1 MAAPDVES
9 VVDSLR
15 ADPDIGAELAGAF
28 FLEPQAERRT
38 SWEPALP
45 GPLAEALSRA
55 GVDAPWSHQATA
67 RAALRRGDNVLV
79 TTPTASGKS
88 LIFQLPVLEAAAM
101 GEEGC
106 ALFVYPLKALG
117 RDQQERFRALA
128 EAAGLAEAA
137 ACEVYDGDTPASLR
151 RRIRSEP
158 PRALIT
164 NPDMLHLSMLGYAD
178 SWEPLFAR
186 LRWIVLDE
194 LHAYRGLFGAHVHHV
209 LRRLLRLAARRGR
222 RPQLIASSATAAE
235 ADRFA
240 TDLTG
245 EPFTWIEESGAA
257 DSGRHLLLLQPQTSP
272 YTSALRLLIRL
283 LDEGLKVIVFTKA
296 RRITELLFAW
306 LGRQRPDLAAK
317 VASYRS
323 GFLPEERRR
332 IEADLFA
339 GRLQGV
345 ISTSALE
352 MGIDV
357 GGLDACIL
365 VGYPGSIMA
374 TWQRSGRAGR
384 RDRPGLTAL
393 VALPDA
399 LDQYLLDH
407 PRMLLDSPC
416 ERLAVDPDNETVAR
430 AHLICAAAEAPLDR
444 SRDRA
449 LLERH
454 APLIGELL
462 REHELRE
469 DADTGELLAA
479 RRRPHRHVDLRHT
492 GDTVIIR
499 TLDGT
504 TIGTVDGVRARLE
517 CHPGAIYLHAGRH
530 YQVDE
535 LDLDDGEARVRETD
549 VDYYTTALTEKETE
563 ILEVL
568 EERGDDGP
576 VAALGRLRVTERV
589 VGFERR
595 RIHTRELLGQEGLEL
610 PPHVFE
616 TQGLWIPASRS
627 LTAELEAAGHH
638 VMGSLH
644 AAEHAA
650 IALLPL
656 LAVCDRGDLGGIS
669 IPMHPQLGGAAVF
682 VYDAMAGGA
691 GITRRGFH
699 ELPAWLTR
707 VRELV
712 AGCDCEEGCPRCIQS
727 PKCGNGNRPLDKAG
741 AVRLLELLAAPRK
754 PEAAGLRAGRL
765 LRPAET
771 PTTPQPSSPE
781 IGSRHPMDAPAPL
794 APGSPRPTGRALARG
809 HEKQRRRG
817 PAQSDGPAALAMRR
831 DATSTVLFDLETQL
845 SADEVG
851 GWGNAHRMRV
861 AIGVALH
868 LEEGRFEVFDE
879 ARVPDLIEQLE
890 SAGLVVGFNIKR
902 FDYRVLSGYT
912 GIDYACRLPTF
923 DLLEDIHRRL
933 GFRLGLNHLAQA
945 TLGVEKSADGLQS
958 LEWVRQGRLDLVEA
972 YCRKDVEILRDL
984 YLHGRRTG
992 QIIYRDRQ
1000 GRAMNLPVDW

>member
-1 MAAPDVES
+1 MAAAAPTVES
-9 VVDSLR
+9 VVESLR
-15 ADPDIGAELAGAF
+15 ADSDIGSEIAGAF
-28 FLEPQAERRT
+28 FLEPRIERRT

-45 GPLAEALSRA
+45 GSLAAALTLA
-55 GVDAPWSHQATA
+55 GVDAPWSHQAGA
-67 RAALRRGDNVLV
+67 RAALRHGENVLV

-88 LIFQLPVLEAAAM
+88 LVFQLPVLEAAAA
-101 GEEGC
+101 GEDGC

-137 ACEVYDGDTPASLR
+137 PCEVYDGDTPASLR
-151 RRIRSEP
+151 RRIRADP

-164 NPDMLHLSMLGYAD
+164 NPDMLHLSMLGYAE
-178 SWEPLFAR
+178 SWELLFSR

-209 LRRLLRLAARRGR
+209 LRRVLRLARLKGR
-222 RPQLIASSATAAE
+222 QPQLIASSATAAE
-235 ADRFA
+235 ADDFA
-240 TDLTG
+240 AALTG
-245 EPFTWIEESGAA
+245 EQFTWIEESGAA
-257 DSGRHLLLLQPQTSP
+257 SQGRHLLLLQPQASP
-272 YTSALRLLIRL
+272 YTTTLKLLVRL
-283 LDEGLKVIVFTKA
+283 LDEGLKVIAFTKA
-296 RRITELLFAW
+296 RRITELLYAW
-306 LGRQRPDLAAK
+306 LGRQRPDLARR

-323 GFLPEERRR
+323 GFLPEERRK
-332 IEADLFA
+332 IEGDLFA
-339 GRLQGV
+339 GRLSGV

-384 RDRPGLTAL
+384 RGRPGLTAL

-407 PRMLLDSPC
+407 PQMLLESPC

-430 AHLICAAAEAPLDR
+430 AHLICAAAEAPLHR
-444 SRDRA
+444 ERDRA

-462 REHELRE
+462 QEHELKE
-469 DADTGELLAA
+469 AADTGELLAA
-479 RRRPHRHVDLRHT
+479 RRRPHRQVDLRHT
-492 GDTVIIR
+492 RDTVVIR
-499 TLDGT
+499 DADGT

-517 CHPGAIYLHAGRH
+517 CHPGAIYLHAGRQ
-530 YQVDE
+530 YQVRE
-535 LDLDDGEARVRETD
+535 LDLDAGEARVQETD
-549 VDYYTTALTEKETE
+549 ADYYTTALTEKETE

-568 EERGDDGP
+568 EERRGEAP
-576 VAALGRLRVTERV
+576 AASFGLLRVTERV

-595 RIHTRELLGQEGLEL
+595 RIYSRELLGQEPLEL
-610 PPHVFE
+610 PPHEFE
-616 TQGLWIPASRS
+616 TQGLWIPAPRAV
-627 LTAELEAAGHH
+627 TANLEADDHH

-669 IPMHPQLGGAAVF
+669 IPMHPQLEQAVVF

-691 GITRRGFH
+691 GITRRGFR
-699 ELPAWLTR
+699 ELPQWLER

-712 AGCDCEEGCPRCIQS
+712 ARCDCEEGCPRCIQS

-741 AVRLLELLAAPRK
+741 AVRLLELLATPQET
-754 PEAAGLRAGRL
+754 EAAGLRAGRVV
-765 LRPAET
+765 RPA
-771 PTTPQPSSPE
+771 
-781 IGSRHPMDAPAPL
+781 
-794 APGSPRPTGRALARG
+794 GRALARG
-809 HEKQRRRG
+809 HEEPRRRG
-817 PAQSDGPAALAMRR
+817 PARSDGPPASDPGSRRPAETPAASVAR
-831 DATSTVLFDLETQL
+831 DHPASTVLFDLETQL
-845 SADEVG
+845 SAEEVG

-861 AIGVALH
+861 AIGVALY
-868 LEEGRFEVFDE
+868 LEEGRFETFE
-879 ARVPDLIEQLE
+879 EERVPELVEQLE
-890 SAGLVVGFNIKR
+890 SAGLVVGFNVKR
-902 FDYRVLSGYT
+902 FDYRVLAGYT
-912 GIDYACRLPTF
+912 GIDYARQLPTL
-923 DLLEDIHRRL
+923 DLLEDIYRRL

-958 LEWVRQGRLDLVEA
+958 LEWVRQGRLDLVAA
-972 YCRKDVEILRDL
+972 YCRRDVEILRDL

-992 QIIYRDRQ
+992 QIVYLDRD
-1000 GRAMNLPVDW
+1000 GRPINLPVHW